1 MEQKKSN
8 TRWYILSLLFI
19 ATMLLYIDRSALG
32 ILAPYLQEQIG
43 WTEKQYGYITS
54 SFMIGYAI
62 CFLLMGRIIDR
73 TGSRKGYALSMGL
86 WSVAQLVHAL
96 VSSWIGFAVSRFSL
110 SVGQSGNFPVAIKTV
125 AEWFPKKERAL
136 AVSIFNGGSNVGTML
151 APLVIPVIVLYFGTW
166 RMAFVWTFPVA
177 VIWIFLWLRYYSK
190 PEQNKK
196 VNRAELDY
204 ILSDDEEATST
215 KVSFHTLPKD
225 QKTQRLPL
233 VSSEKVSYRTLLGYR
248 ATWAI
253 LVGKFVADPIWW
265 FYLFWGAKYLYTKFG
280 LNLSEIGLPF
290 FTIYLVSWC
299 GGISLGWLSSKLLK
313 QNHPENTKP
322 QVLEQSLS
330 SKILSPDNRLNRG
343 RKLSMMAC
351 AVCALPVMFVPHVDH
366 VWVAVSL
373 IAVAAGGHCGW
384 SANIFSLMSDIF
396 PKKITAS
403 VSGLGGFAG
412 AIGGVIAPILIGI
425 VLQDAGPEGYII
437 PFTVAAFGYCFAL
450 AAIQL
455 LLPVISPLKI

>member
-1 MEQKKSN
+1 MSKRTN
-8 TRWYILSLLFI
+8 IRWYILSLLFV
-19 ATMLLYIDRSALG
+19 ATTLLYIDRSALG
-32 ILAPYLQEQIG
+32 IMAPYLQEQIG

-86 WSVAQLVHAL
+86 WSVAQLAHSL

-110 SVGQSGNFPVAIKTV
+110 SIGQSGNFPVAIKTV

-136 AVSIFNGGSNVGTML
+136 AVSIFNGGANVGTML
-151 APLVIPVIVLYFGTW
+151 APLVIPAIVLYFGTW
-166 RMAFVWTFPVA
+166 RVSFVWTFPIA

-196 VNRAELDY
+196 VNQAELDY
-204 ILSDDEEATST
+204 ILSDAEEATA
-215 KVSFHTLPKD
+215 
-225 QKTQRLPL
+225 
-233 VSSEKVSYRTLLGYR
+233 EKVSYRKLLSYR

-253 LVGKFVADPIWW
+253 LVGKFMADPIWW

-280 LNLSEIGLPF
+280 LDLKEIGLPF

-299 GGISLGWLSSKLLK
+299 GGIFLGWLSSKLLH
-313 QNHPENTKP
+313 Q
-322 QVLEQSLS
+322 
-330 SKILSPDNRLNRG
+330 DNRLNRG
-343 RKLSMMAC
+343 RKLSMLAC

-366 VWVAVSL
+366 VWIAVAL

-412 AIGGVIAPILIGI
+412 AIGGVIAPVLIGI

-437 PFTVAAFGYCFAL
+437 PFTVAALGYCFAL
-450 AAIQL
+450 TIIQL
-455 LLPVISPLKI
+455 LIPRIKPVKM